1 LNKNDLLPLYVMT
14 SSFEQQDAVQRVK
27 DAAQIVDIIGEC
39 VSLKR
44 AGANMKGLC
53 PFHAEKTPS
62 FIVNPVRQSFHCFGC
77 GEGGDVFNFMMKYY
91 NLTFPESLKQL
102 AQRYHIS
109 LPEKEYRSEDQGKA
123 EKRQKLF
130 DANERAA
137 RMYHEYLLNHDGGAQ
152 ARDYLKKR
160 EIAGKMITTFMMGYA
175 PVGWDFLSNKV
186 AKSSITMAEAEEA
199 GLLVRKERG
208 GFYDR
213 FRDRILFPIFDL
225 TGRVV
230 GFGGRILGEGEPK
243 YLNTPET
250 LIFDKSRMLFGLFQ
264 HRDAIRKT
272 RKAVVVEG
280 NFDLLALASYG
291 VDNVVAP
298 LGTALTQPQI
308 RLLKGY
314 ADEVILLFDG
324 DEAGVKAAMRSVP
337 LFLAEQVTA
346 RVALLPAMHDPD
358 TYIRAHGKE
367 GLEKY
372 LINALPMLE
381 FAFEHLKD
389 RHGMS
394 MTGKGKILEE
404 LEPLIQASG
413 SSPFQQSVLISE
425 FSNKLDL
432 DPDQIM
438 QGFKAAARKKSRH
451 KSQLVNVGPAK
462 EETVKVNIRLPRIQ
476 AQLIE
481 FLIFHPR
488 YLKRFLEAGIEEI
501 LAENPASNILNALQQ
516 LAAENVTIGPE
527 QLMENLP
534 EGPERSYVSRLLIT
548 SPFLRRHDQEKL
560 AENVADEMLVWLVRY
575 RFKKEIQQLSEEIRK
590 AQQNKDKKLLEEL
603 LLRKAELNKYL
614 ASMNVGDN

>member
-1 LNKNDLLPLYVMT
+1 MT
-14 SSFEQQDAVQRVK
+14 SSFEQKDAVQRVK
-27 DAAQIVDIIGEC
+27 EAVQIVDIIGEC

-62 FIVNPVRQSFHCFGC
+62 FMVNPARQSFHCFGC
-77 GEGGDVFNFMMKYY
+77 GEGGDVFSFMMKYY
-91 NLTFPESLKQL
+91 NLTFPETLKQL
-102 AQRYHIS
+102 AQRYHIT
-109 LPEKEYRSEDQGKA
+109 LPAKHYSTEDQGKA
-123 EKRQKLF
+123 EKRQRLF

-152 ARDYLKKR
+152 ARDYLKER
-160 EIAGKMITTFMMGYA
+160 EISREMITTFMLGYA
-175 PVGWDFLSNKV
+175 PVGWDFLSKKV

-213 FRDRILFPIFDL
+213 FRDRILFPIFEL

-250 LIFDKSRMLFGLFQ
+250 LIFDKSRMLFGLYQ
-264 HRDAIRKT
+264 HRDPIRKA

-280 NFDLLALASYG
+280 NFDLLALASHG

-324 DEAGVKAAMRSVP
+324 DEAGIKAAMRSVP
-337 LFLAEQVTA
+337 LFLAEQVSA

-367 GLEKY
+367 GLQKY
-372 LINALPMLE
+372 LVNALPMLE

-389 RHGMS
+389 KHGMS

-425 FSNKLDL
+425 FSNKLGL
-432 DPDQIM
+432 DPDQVM
-438 QGFKAAARKKSRH
+438 HGFKAAARKKSPH
-451 KSQLVNVGPAK
+451 KLQA
-462 EETVKVNIRLPRIQ
+462 VNIDGKKEKTGAAPFQLSRIQ
-476 AQLIE
+476 AQLLD
-481 FLIFHPR
+481 FLIFHPG
-488 YLKRFLEAGIEEI
+488 YLERFLEAGIEEI
-501 LAENPASNILNALQQ
+501 LVETPAANILNVLQQ
-516 LAAENVTIGPE
+516 VAQENELASPE

-548 SPFLRRHDQEKL
+548 SPFLRQYDQEKL
-560 AENVADEMLVWLVRY
+560 AEEMAEEMLVWLVRY
-575 RFKKEIQQLSEEIRK
+575 RFKLEIKQLSEEIRN
-590 AQQNKDKKLLEEL
+590 AQQNQDREQLEKLI
-603 LLRKAELNKYL
+603 LRKAELNKYL
-614 ASMNVGDN
+614 ATMNVGDS

>member
-1 LNKNDLLPLYVMT
+1 MT
-14 SSFEQQDAVQRVK
+14 SSFEQKDAAQRVK
-27 DAAQIVDIIGEC
+27 DAAQIIDIIGEC
-39 VSLKR
+39 VTLIR

-62 FIVNPVRQSFHCFGC
+62 FTVNPARQSFHCFGC
-77 GEGGDVFNFMMKYY
+77 GEGGDAFTFMMKYY
-91 NLTFPESLKQL
+91 NLTFPEALKQL
-102 AQRYHIS
+102 AQRYQIT
-109 LPEKEYRSEDQGKA
+109 LPERQFSAEDQGKA

-130 DANERAA
+130 DANERATS
-137 RMYHEYLLNHDGGAQ
+137 MYHDYLLHHAGGAQ
-152 ARDYLKKR
+152 AREYLKKR
-160 EIAGKMITTFMMGYA
+160 EITGEMIDKFKLGYA
-175 PVGWDFLSNKV
+175 PAGWDFLSKKV

-199 GLLVRKERG
+199 GLLVKKERG

-213 FRDRILFPIFDL
+213 FRDRVLFPILEL

-250 LIFDKSRMLFGLFQ
+250 LIFDKSRILFGLFQ
-264 HRDAIRKT
+264 HRDTIRKT
-272 RKAVVVEG
+272 RQAVVVEG

-324 DEAGVKAAMRSVP
+324 DQAGIKAAMRSVP
-337 LFLAEQVTA
+337 LFLAEQVAA

-372 LINALPMLE
+372 LVNALPTLE

-389 RHGMS
+389 KHGMS

-425 FSNKLDL
+425 FSNKLGL
-432 DPDQIM
+432 DPDQVM
-438 QGFKAAARKKSRH
+438 RGFKAAGRKKSR
-451 KSQLVNVGPAK
+451 QRPGGVTVGPAK
-462 EETVKVNIRLPRIQ
+462 EEAIRVNIKLPRKQ
-476 AQLIE
+476 AQLLE
-481 FLIFHPR
+481 FLIFYPG

-501 LAENPASNILNALQQ
+501 LVETSAGNLLNALQK
-516 LAAENVTIGPE
+516 LTAENKEAGPE

-534 EGPERSYVSRLLIT
+534 EGPERSYVSRLLMS
-548 SPFLRRHDQEKL
+548 SPFLRESEEEDL
-560 AENVADEMLVWLVRY
+560 AENMAEEMLVWLVRY
-575 RFKKEIQQLSEEIRK
+575 RFKKEIQQLSQELRN
-590 AQQNKDKKLLEEL
+590 AQQNDDQKLLEKL
-603 LLRKAELNKYL
+603 MLRKAELNKL
-614 ASMNVGDN
+614 MASINDGDI

>member
-1 LNKNDLLPLYVMT
+1 MT
-14 SSFEQQDAVQRVK
+14 SSFEQKDAVQRVK

-62 FIVNPVRQSFHCFGC
+62 FMVNPVRQSFHCFGC
-77 GEGGDVFNFMMKYY
+77 AEGGDVFSFMMKYY
-91 NLTFPESLKQL
+91 NLTFPETLKEL
-102 AQRYHIS
+102 AQRYQIT
-109 LPEKEYRSEDQGKA
+109 LPEKQFRTEDHGKA

-130 DANERAA
+130 DANDRAT
-137 RMYHEYLLNHDGGAQ
+137 RMYHEYLLNHAGGAQ
-152 ARDYLKKR
+152 AREYLKKR
-160 EIAGKMITTFMMGYA
+160 EITQEMITAFKLGYA

-186 AKSSITMAEAEEA
+186 VKSSLTLGEAEEA
-199 GLLVRKERG
+199 GLLVRKDKG

-213 FRDRILFPIFDL
+213 FRDRVLFPIFEL
-225 TGRVV
+225 TGRIV

-250 LIFDKSRMLFGLFQ
+250 LIFDKGRMLFGLYQ
-264 HRDAIRKT
+264 HRDAIRKS
-272 RKAVVVEG
+272 RQAVVVEG
-280 NFDLLALASYG
+280 NFDLLALASHG

-298 LGTALTQPQI
+298 LGTALTQAQI

-324 DEAGVKAAMRSVP
+324 DEAGIKAAMRSVP
-337 LFLAEQVTA
+337 LFLAEQVAA
-346 RVALLPAMHDPD
+346 RVALLPSMHDPD

-372 LINALPMLE
+372 LVNALPILE

-389 RHGMS
+389 KHGTS
-394 MTGKGKILEE
+394 MTGKGKILED

-425 FSNKLDL
+425 FSNKLGL
-432 DPDQIM
+432 DPAQVM
-438 QGFKAAARKKSRH
+438 EGFKAAARKKTRN
-451 KSQLVNVGPAK
+451 KRNRGPVGPAT
-462 EETVKVNIRLPRIQ
+462 EEAAKKNIPLPRNQ
-476 AQLIE
+476 AQLLE
-481 FLIFHPR
+481 FLVFFPKH
-488 YLKRFLEAGIEEI
+488 LSRFLEAGIEDI
-501 LAENPASNILNALQQ
+501 LVGNPASSILAALQK
-516 LAAENVTIGPE
+516 LAAEEKEVSGPE
-527 QLMENLP
+527 HLMENLP
-534 EGPERSYVSRLLIT
+534 EGPARSYVSRLLI
-548 SPFLRRHDQEKL
+548 SSQFLRQDDQEELSEKM
-560 AENVADEMLVWLVRY
+560 AEEMLVWLVRY
-575 RFKKEIQQLSEEIRK
+575 RFKKEIKQLSDDIGS
-590 AQQNKDKKLLEEL
+590 AQQNQDEKLLGEL

>member
-1 LNKNDLLPLYVMT
+1 M
-14 SSFEQQDAVQRVK
+14 QRVK
-27 DAAQIVDIIGEC
+27 DAAQIIDIISEC

-62 FIVNPVRQSFHCFGC
+62 FMVNPARQSFHCFGC
-77 GEGGDVFNFMMKYY
+77 GEGGDVFSFMMKYY
-91 NLTFPESLKQL
+91 NLTFPEALKQL

-109 LPEKEYRSEDQGKA
+109 LPEKQFSSIDQGKA

-137 RMYHEYLLNHDGGAQ
+137 RMYHEYLLNHAGGVQ
-152 ARDYLKKR
+152 ARDYLQKR
-160 EIAGKMITTFMMGYA
+160 EISGEMISRFQLGYA
-175 PVGWDFLSNKV
+175 PAGWDFLSNKV

-213 FRDRILFPIFDL
+213 FRDRVLFPIFEL

-250 LIFDKSRMLFGLFQ
+250 LIFDKSRMLFGLYQ
-264 HRDAIRKT
+264 HRDAIRQT
-272 RKAVVVEG
+272 RKAIVVEG
-280 NFDLLALASYG
+280 NFDLLALATYG

-298 LGTALTQPQI
+298 LGTALTQAQI

-324 DEAGVKAAMRSVP
+324 DEAGIKAAMRAVP
-337 LFLAEQVTA
+337 LFLAEQVSA

-372 LINALPMLE
+372 LANALPALE
-381 FAFEHLKD
+381 FAFQHFKD
-389 RHGMS
+389 KHGTS

-404 LEPLIQASG
+404 LEPMIHASG
-413 SSPFQQSVLISE
+413 TSPLQQSVLISE
-425 FSNKLDL
+425 FSNKLGL
-432 DPDQIM
+432 DPDQVM
-438 QGFKAAARKKSRH
+438 RGFRAAVKKKGRDRPGVVSAETGRVEATKA
-451 KSQLVNVGPAK
+451 
-462 EETVKVNIRLPRIQ
+462 NIKLPRKQ
-476 AQLIE
+476 AQLLD
-481 FLIFHPR
+481 FLIFYPR
-488 YLKRFLEAGIEEI
+488 YLKRFLEAGIEEVLLEKPARNI
-501 LAENPASNILNALQQ
+501 LEAMQQLTAEND
-516 LAAENVTIGPE
+516 AAGPE
-527 QLMENLP
+527 QLMEQLP
-534 EGPERSYVSRLLIT
+534 EGPERSYVSRLLISST
-548 SPFLRRHDQEKL
+548 FLEQSDRQDLPESM
-560 AENVADEMLVWLVRY
+560 AEEMLVWLVRY
-575 RFKKEIQQLSEEIRK
+575 RFKKEIQQLSEEIRE
-590 AQQNKDKKLLEEL
+590 AQQKQDEKLLEQL
-603 LLRKAELNKYL
+603 LHRKAELNKYL
-614 ASMNVGDN
+614 GSLHIGDS

>member
-1 LNKNDLLPLYVMT
+1 MIPQQFIEEVQAKTDIVEVIAGYIPLKKT
-14 SSFEQQDAVQRVK
+14 GRNFKA
-27 DAAQIVDIIGEC
+27 
-39 VSLKR
+39 
-44 AGANMKGLC
+44 LC
-53 PFHAEKTPS
+53 PFHGEKTPS
-62 FIVNPVRQSFHCFGC
+62 FIISHQKQIFHCFGC
-77 GEGGDVFNFMMKYY
+77 GEGGDVFTFMMKYY
-91 NLTFPESLKQL
+91 NLTFPETLNEL
-102 AQRYHIS
+102 AQRYQIT
-109 LPEKEYRSEDQGKA
+109 LPERQFSSEDQGKA

-137 RMYHEYLLNHDGGAQ
+137 NMYHEFLLNHAGGAQ

-160 EIAGKMITTFMMGYA
+160 EITQEMTTRFNLGYA
-175 PVGWDFLSNKV
+175 PAGWDFLSNKV
-186 AKSSITMAEAEEA
+186 AKSSITLTEAEDA

-213 FRDRILFPIFDL
+213 FRDRILFPICEL

-250 LIFDKSRMLFGLFQ
+250 LIFDKGRMLFGLFQ

-272 RKAVVVEG
+272 RQAVVVEG

-324 DEAGVKAAMRSVP
+324 DEAGVKAAMRAVP
-337 LFLAEQVTA
+337 LFLAEQVA
-346 RVALLPAMHDPD
+346 AKVALLPAMHDPD

-367 GLEKY
+367 GLEKC
-372 LINALPMLE
+372 LVNALPILE

-389 RHGMS
+389 KHGVS

-425 FSNKLDL
+425 FSNKLGL

-438 QGFKAAARKKSRH
+438 RGFKAAARKKSRDRPGGM
-451 KSQLVNVGPAK
+451 NVVPAK
-462 EETVKVNIRLPRIQ
+462 GEAAKVNIQLPRKQ
-476 AQLIE
+476 AQLLE
-481 FLIFHPR
+481 FLIFYPR
-488 YLKRFLEAGIEEI
+488 YLKRFLEAGIEDI
-501 LAENPASNILNALQQ
+501 LVENQASNILDVLQK
-516 LAAENVTIGPE
+516 LAAENEGIGPE

-534 EGPERSYVSRLLIT
+534 EGPERSYVSRLLIS
-548 SPFLRRHDQEKL
+548 SPYLRQNDQEEL
-560 AENVADEMLVWLVRY
+560 IENMAEETLVWLVRH
-575 RFKKEIQQLSEEIRK
+575 RFKKEIQQLSEEIRN
-590 AQQNKDKKLLEEL
+590 AQQNQDQKLLEEL

-614 ASMNVGDN
+614 GSMNVGDN

>member
-1 LNKNDLLPLYVMT
+1 MT
-14 SSFEQQDAVQRVK
+14 SSFEQKDAVQRVK

-44 AGANMKGLC
+44 AGVNMKGLC

-62 FIVNPVRQSFHCFGC
+62 FMVNPARQSFHCFGC
-77 GEGGDVFNFMMKYY
+77 GEGGDVFSFMMKYY
-91 NLTFPESLKQL
+91 NLTFPETLTQL
-102 AQRYHIS
+102 AQRYQIT
-109 LPEKEYRSEDQGKA
+109 LPEKQFSSEDQGKA

-137 RMYHEYLLNHDGGAQ
+137 RMYHDYLLHHAGGAE

-160 EIAGKMITTFMMGYA
+160 EITPEMIDLFKLGYA
-175 PVGWDFLSNKV
+175 PAGWDFLSNKV
-186 AKSSITMAEAEEA
+186 SRSSITLAEAEEA

-213 FRDRILFPIFDL
+213 FRDRVLFPIFEL

-230 GFGGRILGEGEPK
+230 GFGGRILGKGEPK

-250 LIFDKSRMLFGLFQ
+250 LIFDKGRVLFGLFQ
-264 HRDAIRKT
+264 HRDAIRK
-272 RKAVVVEG
+272 KKQAVVVEG

-324 DEAGVKAAMRSVP
+324 DEAGIKAAMRSVP
-337 LFLAEQVTA
+337 LFLAEQVAA

-358 TYIRAHGKE
+358 TYIRAHGRE

-372 LINALPMLE
+372 LVRALPILE
-381 FAFEHLKD
+381 FAFGYLKD
-389 RHGMS
+389 KHGMS

-404 LEPLIQASG
+404 LEPFIQASG

-425 FSNKLDL
+425 FSNKLGL
-432 DPDQIM
+432 DPDQVM
-438 QGFKAAARKKSRH
+438 RGFQAAGRKKIQDRPGG
-451 KSQLVNVGPAK
+451 VNIGPARGD
-462 EETVKVNIRLPRIQ
+462 VPKVNIKLPRKQ
-476 AQLIE
+476 AQLLD
-481 FLIFHPR
+481 FLIFYPR
-488 YLKRFLEAGIEEI
+488 YLNRFLEAGIEDI
-501 LAENPASNILNALQQ
+501 LVENRASNILITLQK
-516 LAAENVTIGPE
+516 LAAEHEMVGPE

-534 EGPERSYVSRLLIT
+534 EGPERSYVSRLLIS
-548 SPFLRRHDQEKL
+548 SPFLRQDDQEKL
-560 AENVADEMLVWLVRY
+560 AGEMAEEMLVWLVRY
-575 RFKKEIQQLSEEIRK
+575 RFKKEIQQLSEEIRN
-590 AQQNKDKKLLEEL
+590 AQQNQDQKLLEEL
-603 LLRKAELNKYL
+603 LLRKAALNKYL

>member
-1 LNKNDLLPLYVMT
+1 MT
-14 SSFEQQDAVQRVK
+14 SSFEQKDAAQRVK
-27 DAAQIVDIIGEC
+27 DAAQIIDIIGEC
-39 VSLKR
+39 VTLKR
-44 AGANMKGLC
+44 AGANLKGLC

-62 FIVNPVRQSFHCFGC
+62 FTVNPARQSFHCFGC
-77 GEGGDVFNFMMKYY
+77 GEGGDAFTFMMKYY
-91 NLTFPESLKQL
+91 NLTFPEALKQL
-102 AQRYHIS
+102 AQRYQIT
-109 LPEKEYRSEDQGKA
+109 LPERQFTSEDLGKA

-130 DANERAA
+130 DANERATS
-137 RMYHEYLLNHDGGAQ
+137 MYHDYLLHHAGGAQ
-152 ARDYLKKR
+152 AREYLKKR
-160 EIAGKMITTFMMGYA
+160 EITEEMIDKFKLGYA
-175 PVGWDFLSNKV
+175 PAGWDFLSKKV
-186 AKSSITMAEAEEA
+186 VKSSITMAEAEEA
-199 GLLVRKERG
+199 GLLVKKDRG

-213 FRDRILFPIFDL
+213 FRDRVLFPILEL

-250 LIFDKSRMLFGLFQ
+250 LIFDKSRILFGLFQ
-264 HRDAIRKT
+264 HRDTIRKI
-272 RKAVVVEG
+272 RQAVVVEG

-324 DEAGVKAAMRSVP
+324 DEAGIKAAMRSVP
-337 LFLAEQVTA
+337 LFLAEQVAA

-372 LINALPMLE
+372 LVSALPTLE

-389 RHGMS
+389 KHGMS

-425 FSNKLDL
+425 FSNKLGL
-432 DPDQIM
+432 DPDQVM
-438 QGFKAAARKKSRH
+438 RGFKAAGRKKRQH
-451 KSQLVNVGPAK
+451 RPGGVTVGPAK
-462 EETVKVNIRLPRIQ
+462 GETVRVNIKLPRKQ
-476 AQLIE
+476 AQLLE
-481 FLIFHPR
+481 FLIFYPG

-501 LAENPASNILNALQQ
+501 LVETSASNILNALQK
-516 LAAENVTIGPE
+516 LTAENKEAGPE
-527 QLMENLP
+527 QLMENLQ
-534 EGPERSYVSRLLIT
+534 EGPERSYVSRLLMS
-548 SPFLRRHDQEKL
+548 SPFLRESEQENL
-560 AENVADEMLVWLVRY
+560 AENMAEEMLVWLVRY
-575 RFKKEIQQLSEEIRK
+575 RFKKEIQQLSQELRN
-590 AQQNKDKKLLEEL
+590 AQQNDDQELLEKL
-603 LLRKAELNKYL
+603 LLRKAELNKL
-614 ASMNVGDN
+614 MASINGGDS